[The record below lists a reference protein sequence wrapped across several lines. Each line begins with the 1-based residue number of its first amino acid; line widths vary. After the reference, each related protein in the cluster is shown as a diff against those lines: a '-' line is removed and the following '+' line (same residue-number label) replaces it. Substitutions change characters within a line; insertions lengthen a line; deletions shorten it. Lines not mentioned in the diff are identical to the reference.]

1 MTETKVK
8 KVSDIILYDIPK
20 KIPEINI
27 WMAFPAMTSF
37 GMSSLGYMSIVKRLD
52 MRSDYYVEKIFTD
65 TTKTHIKPSD
75 VDVLG
80 FSVSFEIDF
89 LGIFKILE
97 NFKFP
102 LKSSQRDENTPIIF
116 GGGPVLTAN
125 PEPFCEFFDFI
136 IIGDAENIDTHI
148 IDVIKNNKD
157 LTRNQK
163 LFELSKVEG
172 VYVPSLTRFDE
183 KKGVLSLNGEPYSV
197 EKISSQLEECITT
210 PVLSEK
216 SFFSNTYVIEV
227 VRGCP
232 QRCGFCIASYLN
244 LPARFCDVDKI
255 IEKIDE
261 GLKYTNKIALLGALI
276 TAHPQFDKICEHILK
291 RKEDIPDLEL
301 SVSSL
306 RADSISPI
314 IIKTLVACGQKHS
327 TIAIE
332 AGSERL
338 RKLINKNLKES
349 QIFDTV
355 KTAQENGLKGLKIY
369 AMIGHPTETKEDID
383 ELINLARK
391 LKSEF
396 KTFEFTFSFSSFVP
410 KSHTPFQFCERE
422 SIKDL
427 EAKYEYLKKEFHKL
441 GVKIRTSSV
450 KWDYWQALLSRGDR
464 RLADY
469 LTEVYNN
476 GGNLGA
482 FKSSYKNVKKDLS
495 LPSSEKIALEKRKIS
510 DILPWDFIKI
520 YPYRDSLNK
529 EYTRLLGD
537 YNKM

>member
-1 MTETKVK
+1 M
-8 KVSDIILYDIPK
+8 SDIILYDIPLK
-20 KIPEINI
+20 SPEINI
-27 WMAFPAMTSF
+27 WMAFPAMMSF

-65 TTKTHIKPSD
+65 TTNTKLRTQD

-89 LGIFKILE
+89 LGIFKILD
-97 NFKFP
+97 NFNIP
-102 LKSSQRDENTPIIF
+102 LKSSQRDDTFPLIF

-125 PEPFCEFFDFI
+125 PEPYCEFFDFI
-136 IIGDAENIDTHI
+136 IIGDAEEIDTKI
-148 IDVIKNNKD
+148 IDVIKNNKN
-157 LTRNQK
+157 LSKNQK
-163 LFELSKVEG
+163 LIKLSKVKG
-172 VYVPSLTRFDE
+172 IYVPSLTKYDPE
-183 KKGVLSLNGEPYSV
+183 NGVTTLNGQPYYV
-197 EKISSQLEECITT
+197 EKLSSPLCECITT

-216 SFFSNTYVIEV
+216 SFFANTYVIEI

-232 QRCGFCIASYLN
+232 QRCGFCLASYLN
-244 LPARFCDVDKI
+244 LPYRYCELNKI
-255 IEKIDE
+255 TEKIDE

-276 TAHPQFDKICEHILK
+276 TAHPQFEMICEHILK
-291 RKEDIPDLEL
+291 RKNDGVADLEL

-306 RADSISPI
+306 RADSISPL
-314 IIKTLVACGQKHS
+314 IIKTLVECGQKHS

-332 AGSERL
+332 AGSDRL
-338 RKLINKNLKES
+338 RKIINKNLTES
-349 QIFDTV
+349 QIIETV
-355 KTAQENGLKGLKIY
+355 KTAQINGLKGLKIY
-369 AMIGHPTETKEDID
+369 AMIGHPTETQDDI
-383 ELINLARK
+383 EAFVTLAKK

-396 KTFEFTFSFSSFVP
+396 KTFEFTFSFATFVP
-410 KSHTPFQFCERE
+410 KSHTPFQFCARE
-422 SIKDL
+422 NIKSL

-469 LTEVYNN
+469 LISVYKN

-482 FKSSYKNVKKDLS
+482 FKQTYNEMKKS
-495 LPSSEKIALEKRKIS
+495 CNLPSSDFYALESRKL
-510 DILPWDFIKI
+510 DGNLPWDFIKI
-520 YPYRDSLNK
+520 SPEKDALIK
-529 EYTRLLGD
+529 EYKRLLAN